1 MATMNFD
8 YIKQMVNIIEDA
20 QSVSFK
26 DKLEIIIR
34 GYRQL
39 DDDEKEMFCNWL
51 AGEEHP
57 VRGLRA
63 KAHIIEDTCNLSQ
76 EEINEIVEVWSNVPN
91 Y

>member
-1 MATMNFD
+1 MAVMNFE
-8 YIKQMVNIIEDA
+8 YIKQMINIIEGT
-20 QSVSFK
+20 QTVSFK
-26 DKLEIIIR
+26 DKLEIVIR

-63 KAHIIEDTCNLSQ
+63 KAHIIEDACNMTQ
-76 EEINEIVEVWSNVPN
+76 EEIDAIVDAFSKLPD
-91 Y
+91 

>member
-1 MATMNFD
+1 MAVMNFE
-8 YIKQMVNIIEDA
+8 YIKQMVNIIEGA

-26 DKLEIIIR
+26 DKLEIVIR

-57 VRGLRA
+57 VRGQRV
-63 KAHIIEDTCNLSQ
+63 KAHIIEDACNMTQ
-76 EEINEIVEVWSNVPN
+76 EEIDTIVDAFSKLPN
-91 Y
+91 

>member
-1 MATMNFD
+1 MAVMNFE
-8 YIKQMVNIIEDA
+8 YIKQMVNIIEGA

-26 DKLEIIIR
+26 DKLEIVIR

-57 VRGLRA
+57 VRGQRA
-63 KAHIIEDTCNLSQ
+63 KAHIIEDACNMTQ
-76 EEINEIVEVWSNVPN
+76 EEIDTIVDAFSKLPC
-91 Y
+91 